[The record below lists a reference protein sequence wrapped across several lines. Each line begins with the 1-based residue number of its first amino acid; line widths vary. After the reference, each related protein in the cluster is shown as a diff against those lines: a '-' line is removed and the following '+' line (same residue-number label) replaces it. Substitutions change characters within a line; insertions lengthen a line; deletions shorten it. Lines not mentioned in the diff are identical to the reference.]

1 MFYKEELNVHE
12 SSRLETDKSMKTKTI
27 PALLLLAALSQPM
40 MATQTVKKPMGKIVN
55 HEASQT
61 AMFSNPVIWSDVP
74 DMDLIRVGSD
84 YYMVSTTMHL
94 MPGGPIMHSRDLVNW
109 QTVGYLFDKLTD
121 SPKYNMEQGTVYGRG
136 QWATSLKY
144 HKGRFYALFAPNDN
158 PGGETYIMTAKK
170 AEGPWTLVSRLPH
183 FHDATLFFDDDDR
196 AYVFYATGEMV
207 ELSRDLKQV
216 VEGSHRQLFQRD
228 SEEKGL
234 LEGSRVIKH
243 DGHYYLQM
251 ISWTNGHPRR
261 EVVYRAKDIQGPYT
275 KRVMLETEFSG
286 FGGVGQGTIVDTPDG
301 RWFALI
307 FQDRGGIGRVPTL
320 SPVRWTDGWPKVDY
334 VPATMEVPFAG
345 NKKTSIVNSDEFN
358 KSTLSLDWQ
367 WNHNPVDNVWSLTE
381 RRGWLR
387 LHTAT
392 VAPNI
397 FMARN
402 TLTTRMMGPQ
412 SEGIIRMDVS
422 KMQDGDV
429 AGFCAF
435 QNNAALLS
443 VVKEKGKKY
452 IVASTDSVEMEPKDL
467 HVLADHR
474 HEVYRKALSQNI
486 VYLKV
491 SADFR
496 LHKDVAT
503 LAYSLD
509 GKHWTTVLSGFKL
522 VFDYRRFFMGTR
534 FGIYNYATR
543 QLGGKVDIDWFHFKV
558 K

>member
-27 PALLLLAALSQPM
+27 PALLLLAALSLPM
-40 MATQTVKKPMGKIVN
+40 MATETVKKPMGKIVN
-55 HEASQT
+55 YEASQT

-109 QTVGYLFDKLTD
+109 QTVGYIFDKLTD

-207 ELSRDLKQV
+207 ELSRDLKSV
-216 VEGSHRQLFQRD
+216 VDGSHRQLFQRD

-275 KRVMLETEFSG
+275 KRVMLETEFG
-286 FGGVGQGTIVDTPDG
+286 GYGGVGQGTIVDTPDG

-307 FQDRGGIGRVPTL
+307 FQDRGGVGRVPTL

-334 VPATMEVPFAG
+334 VPATMEVP
-345 NKKTSIVNSDEFN
+345 
-358 KSTLSLDWQ
+358 
-367 WNHNPVDNVWSLTE
+367 
-381 RRGWLR
+381 LR
-387 LHTAT
+387 
-392 VAPNI
+392 
-397 FMARN
+397 
-402 TLTTRMMGPQ
+402 
-412 SEGIIRMDVS
+412 
-422 KMQDGDV
+422 
-429 AGFCAF
+429 
-435 QNNAALLS
+435 
-443 VVKEKGKKY
+443 
-452 IVASTDSVEMEPKDL
+452 
-467 HVLADHR
+467 
-474 HEVYRKALSQNI
+474 
-486 VYLKV
+486 
-491 SADFR
+491 
-496 LHKDVAT
+496 
-503 LAYSLD
+503 
-509 GKHWTTVLSGFKL
+509 
-522 VFDYRRFFMGTR
+522 
-534 FGIYNYATR
+534 ATR
-543 QLGGKVDIDWFHFKV
+543 RPASSTAMSSTSLH
-558 K
+558 

>member
-1 MFYKEELNVHE
+1 
-12 SSRLETDKSMKTKTI
+12 MKMKMKMKTI
-27 PALLLLAALSQPM
+27 PILLLLAGLSLPM
-40 MATQTVKKPMGKIVN
+40 MATGTVKKPVGK
-55 HEASQT
+55 AMKQQT
-61 AMFSNPVIWSDVP
+61 AQTVMFTNPVIWSDVP

-207 ELSRDLKQV
+207 ELSSDLKQV

-275 KRVMLETEFSG
+275 KRVMLETEFG
-286 FGGVGQGTIVDTPDG
+286 GYGGVGQGTIVDTPDG

-307 FQDRGGIGRVPTL
+307 FQDRGGVGRVPTL

-358 KSTLSLDWQ
+358 KSTLGLDWQ
-367 WNHNPVDNVWSLTE
+367 WNHNPVDNAWSLTE

-387 LHTAT
+387 LHTAA

-397 FMARN
+397 FLARN
-402 TLTTRMMGPQ
+402 TLTMRMMGPQ

-435 QNNAALLS
+435 QNDAALLS

-452 IVASTDSVEMEPKDL
+452 IVASTDSMEMEPKDH

-474 HEVYRKALSQNI
+474 NEVYRKALSHDI

-491 SADFR
+491 TADFR
-496 LHKDVAT
+496 LHKDVAS

-509 GKHWTTVLSGFKL
+509 GKHWTTVLADFKL

>member
-1 MFYKEELNVHE
+1 
-12 SSRLETDKSMKTKTI
+12 MKAKTI
-27 PALLLLAALSQPM
+27 PALLLLAALSLPM
-40 MATQTVKKPMGKIVN
+40 MATEMVKKPMGKIVN
-55 HEASQT
+55 YEASQT

-207 ELSRDLKQV
+207 ELSSDLKQV

-275 KRVMLETEFSG
+275 KRVMLETEFG
-286 FGGVGQGTIVDTPDG
+286 GYGGVGQGTIVDTPDG

-307 FQDRGGIGRVPTL
+307 FQDRGGVGRVPTL
-320 SPVRWTDGWPKVDY
+320 SPVRWVDGWPKVDY
-334 VPATMEVPFAG
+334 VPATMEAPFAG

-358 KSTLSLDWQ
+358 KSTLGLDWQ
-367 WNHNPVDNVWSLTE
+367 WNHNPVDNAWSLTE

-387 LHTAT
+387 LHTAA

-397 FMARN
+397 FLARN
-402 TLTTRMMGPQ
+402 TLTMRMMGPQ

-435 QNNAALLS
+435 QNDAALLS

-452 IVASTDSVEMEPKDL
+452 IVASTDSMEMEPKDH

-474 HEVYRKALSQNI
+474 NEVYRKALSHDI

-491 SADFR
+491 TADFR
-496 LHKDVAT
+496 LHKDVAS

-509 GKHWTTVLSGFKL
+509 GKHWTTVLADFKL

-543 QLGGKVDIDWFHFKV
+543 QLGGKVDIDWFQFKV

>member
-12 SSRLETDKSMKTKTI
+12 SSRVETDKSMKTKTI
-27 PALLLLAALSQPM
+27 PALLLLAALSLPM

-94 MPGGPIMHSRDLVNW
+94 MPGGPIMRSRDLVNW

-207 ELSRDLKQV
+207 ELSSDLKQV

-275 KRVMLETEFSG
+275 KRVMLETEFG
-286 FGGVGQGTIVDTPDG
+286 GYGGVGQGTIVDTPDG

-307 FQDRGGIGRVPTL
+307 FQDRGGVGRVPTL

-358 KSTLSLDWQ
+358 KTTLGLDWQ
-367 WNHNPVDNVWSLTE
+367 WNHNPIDNAWSLTE

-387 LHTAT
+387 LHTAA

-397 FMARN
+397 FLARN

-422 KMQDGDV
+422 KMQEGDV

-435 QNNAALLS
+435 QNDAALLS

-452 IVASTDSVEMEPKDL
+452 IVASTDSVEMEPKDH

-474 HEVYRKALSQNI
+474 HEVYRKVLSQNI

>member
-1 MFYKEELNVHE
+1 MQVRNKQI
-12 SSRLETDKSMKTKTI
+12 KMKAKTI
-27 PALLLLAALSQPM
+27 SALVLLAGLSLPV
-40 MATQTVKKPMGKIVN
+40 MAVATVKKPVGKAVKQQ
-55 HEASQT
+55 AAQT
-61 AMFSNPVIWSDVP
+61 AMFTNPVIWSDVP
-74 DMDLIRVGSD
+74 DMDLIRVGND

-109 QTVGYLFDKLTD
+109 QTVGYIFDKLTD

-144 HKGRFYALFAPNDN
+144 HKGQFYALFAPNDH
-158 PGGETYIMTAKK
+158 PGGETYIMTAQK

-196 AYVFYATGEMV
+196 AYVFYGTGEMV
-207 ELSRDLKQV
+207 ELSSDLRSV
-216 VEGSHRQLFQRD
+216 VDGSHRQLFQRD

-243 DGHYYLQM
+243 DGRYYLQM

-261 EVVYRAKDIQGPYT
+261 EVVYRADNIQGPYT
-275 KRVMLETEFSG
+275 KHVLLETEFGG

-307 FQDRGGIGRVPTL
+307 FQDRGGVGRVPTL
-320 SPVRWTDGWPKVDY
+320 SPVRWVDGWPKVDY
-334 VPATMEVPFAG
+334 VPATMEVPFKSG
-345 NKKTSIVNSDEFN
+345 KKTSIVNSDEFN
-358 KSTLSLDWQ
+358 KTTLSLDWE
-367 WNHNPVDNVWSLTE
+367 WNHNPIDNAWSLTE

-387 LHTAT
+387 LHTAA

-397 FMARN
+397 FLARN

-412 SEGIIRMDVS
+412 NEGIIRMDVS

-435 QNNAALLS
+435 QNDAALLS

-452 IVASTDSVEMEPKDL
+452 IVASTDSMEMEPKDH

-474 HEVYRKALSQNI
+474 HEVYRKALSHDI

-491 SADFR
+491 TADFR
-496 LHKDVAT
+496 LHKDVAS
-503 LAYSLD
+503 LAFSFD
-509 GKHWTTVLSGFKL
+509 GKHWTTVLAGFKL

>member
-27 PALLLLAALSQPM
+27 PALLLLAALSLPM

-144 HKGRFYALFAPNDN
+144 HKGQFYALFAPNDH

-207 ELSRDLKQV
+207 ELSSDLKQV

-275 KRVMLETEFSG
+275 KRVMLETEFGG

-301 RWFALI
+301 RWLALI
-307 FQDRGGIGRVPTL
+307 FQDRGGVGRVPTL

-334 VPATMEVPFAG
+334 VPATMEAPFKG
-345 NKKTSIVNSDEFN
+345 GKKTSIVNSDEFN

-367 WNHNPVDNVWSLTE
+367 WNHNPVDNAWSLTE

-397 FMARN
+397 FLARN

-412 SEGIIRMDVS
+412 NEGIIRMDVS
-422 KMQDGDV
+422 KMQEGDV

-435 QNNAALLS
+435 QNDAALLS

-452 IVASTDSVEMEPKDL
+452 IVASTDSVEMESKDL

-474 HEVYRKALSQNI
+474 HQVYRKVLSQNI

-496 LHKDVAT
+496 LHKDVAS

-509 GKHWTTVLSGFKL
+509 GKHWTTVLTDFKL

>member
-1 MFYKEELNVHE
+1 
-12 SSRLETDKSMKTKTI
+12 MKMKMKMKTI
-27 PALLLLAALSQPM
+27 PILLLLAGLSLPM
-40 MATQTVKKPMGKIVN
+40 MATGTVKKPVGK
-55 HEASQT
+55 AMKQQT
-61 AMFSNPVIWSDVP
+61 AQAVMFTNPVIWSDVP

-109 QTVGYLFDKLTD
+109 QTVGYIFDKLTD
-121 SPKYNMEQGTVYGRG
+121 SPKYDMEQGTVYGRG

-275 KRVMLETEFSG
+275 KRVMLETEFG
-286 FGGVGQGTIVDTPDG
+286 GYGGVGQGTIVDTPDG

-307 FQDRGGIGRVPTL
+307 FQDRGGVGRVPTL

-367 WNHNPVDNVWSLTE
+367 WNHNPVDNAWSLTE

-387 LHTAT
+387 LHTAA

-397 FMARN
+397 FLARN

-435 QNNAALLS
+435 QNDAALLS

-452 IVASTDSVEMEPKDL
+452 IVASTDSVEMEPKDH

-474 HEVYRKALSQNI
+474 HEVYRKVLSQNI

-543 QLGGKVDIDWFHFKV
+543 QLGGQVDIDWFHFKV

>member
-1 MFYKEELNVHE
+1 
-12 SSRLETDKSMKTKTI
+12 MKTKTI
-27 PALLLLAALSQPM
+27 PALLLLAALSLPM

-243 DGHYYLQM
+243 DGYYYLQM

-261 EVVYRAKDIQGPYT
+261 EVVYRADHIQGPYT
-275 KRVMLETEFSG
+275 KRVMLETEFG
-286 FGGVGQGTIVDTPDG
+286 GYGGVGQGTIVDTPDG

-307 FQDRGGIGRVPTL
+307 FQDRGGVGRVPTL

-367 WNHNPVDNVWSLTE
+367 WNHNPVDNAWSLTE

-387 LHTAT
+387 LHTAA

-397 FMARN
+397 FLARN

-435 QNNAALLS
+435 QNDAALLS

-474 HEVYRKALSQNI
+474 HEVYRKVLSQNI

-509 GKHWTTVLSGFKL
+509 GKHWTTVLIGFKL

-534 FGIYNYATR
+534 FGIYNYATK
-543 QLGGKVDIDWFHFKV
+543 QLGGSVDVDWFHFKV
-558 K
+558 KE

>member
-1 MFYKEELNVHE
+1 
-12 SSRLETDKSMKTKTI
+12 MKAKTI
-27 PALLLLAALSQPM
+27 PTLLLLAGLSLPM
-40 MATQTVKKPMGKIVN
+40 MATGTVKKPVGK
-55 HEASQT
+55 AMKQQT
-61 AMFSNPVIWSDVP
+61 AQAVMFTNPVIWSDVP
-74 DMDLIRVGSD
+74 DMDLIRVGND

-144 HKGRFYALFAPNDN
+144 HKGRFYALFAPNDH

-196 AYVFYATGEMV
+196 AYVFYGTGEMV
-207 ELSRDLKQV
+207 ELSSDLKQV
-216 VEGSHRQLFQRD
+216 VDGSHRQLFQRD

-243 DGHYYLQM
+243 DGYYYLQM

-275 KRVMLETEFSG
+275 KHVLLETEFAG

-307 FQDRGGIGRVPTL
+307 FQDRGGVGRVPTL
-320 SPVRWTDGWPKVDY
+320 SPVRWVDGWPKVDY
-334 VPATMEVPFAG
+334 VPATMQVPFESG
-345 NKKTSIVNSDEFN
+345 KKTSIVNSDEFN
-358 KSTLSLDWQ
+358 KPALSLDWE
-367 WNHNPVDNVWSLTE
+367 WNHNPVDNAWSLTE

-387 LHTAT
+387 LHTAA

-397 FMARN
+397 FLARN

-412 SEGIIRMDVS
+412 NEGIIRMDVS
-422 KMQDGDV
+422 KMMDGDV

-435 QNNAALLS
+435 QNDAALLS

-452 IVASTDSVEMEPKDL
+452 IVVTTDSMEIEPKD
-467 HVLADHR
+467 HKVLADHR
-474 HEVYRKALSQNI
+474 HEVCRKPLSQNI

-491 SADFR
+491 TADFR
-496 LHKDVAT
+496 LHKDVAS

-509 GKHWTTVLSGFKL
+509 GKHWTTVLTGFKL

>member
-1 MFYKEELNVHE
+1 
-12 SSRLETDKSMKTKTI
+12 MKMKMKMKTI
-27 PALLLLAALSQPM
+27 PILLLLAGLSLPM
-40 MATQTVKKPMGKIVN
+40 MATGTVKKPVGK
-55 HEASQT
+55 AMKQQT
-61 AMFSNPVIWSDVP
+61 AQAVMFTNPVIWSDVP

-109 QTVGYLFDKLTD
+109 QTVGYIFDKLTD
-121 SPKYNMEQGTVYGRG
+121 SPKYDMEQGTVYGRG

-196 AYVFYATGEMV
+196 AYVFYGTGEMV

-307 FQDRGGIGRVPTL
+307 FQDRGGVGRVPTL

-367 WNHNPVDNVWSLTE
+367 WNHNPVDNAWSLTE

-387 LHTAT
+387 LHTAA

-397 FMARN
+397 FLARN

-435 QNNAALLS
+435 QNDAALLS

-452 IVASTDSVEMEPKDL
+452 IVASTDSVEMESKDH

-474 HEVYRKALSQNI
+474 HEVYRKVLSQNI

>member
-1 MFYKEELNVHE
+1 MKE
-12 SSRLETDKSMKTKTI
+12 RTI
-27 PALLLLAALSQPM
+27 PALLLLAGLALPM
-40 MATQTVKKPMGKIVN
+40 MATGTVKKPMGKTVKQQ
-55 HEASQT
+55 AAQT
-61 AMFSNPVIWSDVP
+61 AMFTNPVIWSDVP
-74 DMDLIRVGSD
+74 DMDVIRVGND

-109 QTVGYLFDKLTD
+109 QTVGYIFDKLTD

-144 HKGRFYALFAPNDN
+144 HKGRFYALFVPNDH
-158 PGGETYIMTAKK
+158 PGGETYIMTAPK
-170 AEGPWTLVSRLPH
+170 AEGPWTLVSRLSH

-196 AYVFYATGEMV
+196 AYVFYGTGEMV
-207 ELSRDLKQV
+207 ELSSDLKSV
-216 VEGSHRQLFQRD
+216 VDGSHHQLFQRD

-261 EVVYRAKDIQGPYT
+261 EVVYRADNIQGPYT
-275 KRVMLETEFSG
+275 KRVMLETEFGG

-307 FQDRGGIGRVPTL
+307 FQDRGGVGRVPTL
-320 SPVRWTDGWPKVDY
+320 SPVRWVDGWPEVDD
-334 VPATMEVPFAG
+334 VPATMEVPFEG
-345 NKKTSIVNSDEFN
+345 DKKTSIVNNNEFN
-358 KSTLSLDWQ
+358 KPTLSLDWE
-367 WNHNPVDNVWSLTE
+367 WNHNPVDNAWSLTE

-387 LHTAT
+387 LHTAA

-397 FMARN
+397 FLARN

-412 SEGIIRMDVS
+412 NEGIIRMDVS

-435 QNNAALLS
+435 QNDAALLS
-443 VVKEKGKKY
+443 VVKEKGRKY
-452 IVASTDSVEMEPKDL
+452 IVASTDSMEMEPTDH

-474 HEVYRKALSQNI
+474 HEIYRKALSQNI
-486 VYLKV
+486 VYFKV
-491 SADFR
+491 TADFR
-496 LHKDVAT
+496 LHKDVAS

-509 GKHWTTVLSGFKL
+509 GKHWTTVLTDFKL

-534 FGIYNYATR
+534 FGIYNFATK

>member
-1 MFYKEELNVHE
+1 
-12 SSRLETDKSMKTKTI
+12 MKTKTI
-27 PALLLLAALSQPM
+27 PALLLLAALSLPM
-40 MATQTVKKPMGKIVN
+40 MATETVKKPMGKIVN
-55 HEASQT
+55 HKASQT

-144 HKGRFYALFAPNDN
+144 HKGRFYALFAPNDH
-158 PGGETYIMTAKK
+158 PGGETYIMTAQK

-196 AYVFYATGEMV
+196 AYVFYGTGEMV
-207 ELSRDLKQV
+207 ELSSDLKSV
-216 VEGSHRQLFQRD
+216 VDGSHRQLFQRD

-243 DGHYYLQM
+243 DGRYYLQM

-261 EVVYRAKDIQGPYT
+261 EVVYRADNIQGPYT
-275 KRVMLETEFSG
+275 KHVLLETEFGG

-307 FQDRGGIGRVPTL
+307 FQDRGGVGRVPTL
-320 SPVRWTDGWPKVDY
+320 SPVRWVDGWPKVDY
-334 VPATMEVPFAG
+334 VPATMEVPFKSG
-345 NKKTSIVNSDEFN
+345 KKTSIVNSDEFN
-358 KSTLSLDWQ
+358 KPTLSLDWE
-367 WNHNPVDNVWSLTE
+367 WNHNPIDNAWSLTE

-387 LHTAT
+387 LHTAA

-397 FMARN
+397 FIARN
-402 TLTTRMMGPQ
+402 TLTTRTMGPQ
-412 SEGIIRMDVS
+412 CEGIIRMDVS
-422 KMQDGDV
+422 KMKDGDV

-435 QNNAALLS
+435 QNDAALLS
-443 VVKEKGKKY
+443 VVKEGNRKY
-452 IVASTDSVEMEPKDL
+452 IVVSTDSMEIEAKD
-467 HVLADHR
+467 HKVLADHR
-474 HEVYRKALSQNI
+474 HEVYRKPLSQNI

-491 SADFR
+491 TADFR
-496 LHKDVAT
+496 LHKDVAS

-509 GKHWTTVLSGFKL
+509 GKHWTEVLRDFKL
-522 VFDYRRFFMGTR
+522 IFDYRRFFMGTR
-534 FGIYNYATR
+534 FGIYNYATQ

>member
-1 MFYKEELNVHE
+1 MKE
-12 SSRLETDKSMKTKTI
+12 RTI
-27 PALLLLAALSQPM
+27 PALLLLAGLALPM
-40 MATQTVKKPMGKIVN
+40 MATGTVKKPMGKTVKQQ
-55 HEASQT
+55 AAQT
-61 AMFSNPVIWSDVP
+61 AMFTNPVIWSDVP
-74 DMDLIRVGSD
+74 DMDVIRVGND

-144 HKGRFYALFAPNDN
+144 HKGRFYALFAPNDH
-158 PGGETYIMTAKK
+158 PGGETYIMTAPK

-183 FHDATLFFDDDDR
+183 FHDATLFFDDDSH
-196 AYVFYATGEMV
+196 AYVFYGTGEMV
-207 ELSRDLKQV
+207 ELSSDLRQV
-216 VEGSHRQLFQRD
+216 VDGSHHQLFQRD

-261 EVVYRAKDIQGPYT
+261 EVVYRADNIQGPYT
-275 KRVMLETEFSG
+275 KRVMLETEFGG

-307 FQDRGGIGRVPTL
+307 FQDRGGVGRVPTL
-320 SPVRWTDGWPKVDY
+320 SPVRWVDGWPKVDD
-334 VPATMEVPFAG
+334 VPATMEVPFEG
-345 NKKTSIVNSDEFN
+345 DKKTSIVNSNEFN
-358 KSTLSLDWQ
+358 KPTLSLDWE
-367 WNHNPVDNVWSLTE
+367 WNHNPVDNAWSLTE

-387 LHTAT
+387 LHTAA

-397 FMARN
+397 FLARN

-412 SEGIIRMDVS
+412 NEGIIRMDVS
-422 KMQDGDV
+422 QMQDGDM

-435 QNNAALLS
+435 QNDAALLS
-443 VVKEKGKKY
+443 VVKEKGRKY
-452 IVASTDSVEMEPKDL
+452 IVASTDSMEMEPKN
-467 HVLADHR
+467 HRVLADHR
-474 HEVYRKALSQNI
+474 HEIYRKALSQNI
-486 VYLKV
+486 VYLRV
-491 SADFR
+491 NADFR
-496 LHKDVAT
+496 LHKDVAS

-509 GKHWTTVLSGFKL
+509 GKHWTTVLTNFKL

-534 FGIYNYATR
+534 FGIYNFATK

>member
-1 MFYKEELNVHE
+1 MQVRNKQI
-12 SSRLETDKSMKTKTI
+12 KMKAKTI
-27 PALLLLAALSQPM
+27 SALVLLAGLSLPV
-40 MATQTVKKPMGKIVN
+40 MAVATVKKPVGKAVKQQ
-55 HEASQT
+55 AAQT
-61 AMFSNPVIWSDVP
+61 AMFTNPVIWSDVP
-74 DMDLIRVGSD
+74 DMDLIRVGND

-109 QTVGYLFDKLTD
+109 QTVGYIFDKLTD

-144 HKGRFYALFAPNDN
+144 HKGRFYALFAPNDH

-196 AYVFYATGEMV
+196 AYVFYGTGEMV
-207 ELSRDLKQV
+207 ELSSDLKSV
-216 VEGSHRQLFQRD
+216 VDGSHRQLFQRD

-243 DGHYYLQM
+243 DGRYYLQM

-261 EVVYRAKDIQGPYT
+261 EVVYRADNIQGPYT
-275 KRVMLETEFSG
+275 KHVLLETEFGG

-307 FQDRGGIGRVPTL
+307 FQDRGGVGRVPTL
-320 SPVRWTDGWPKVDY
+320 SPVRWVDGWPKVDY
-334 VPATMEVPFAG
+334 VPATMEVPFKSG
-345 NKKTSIVNSDEFN
+345 KKTSIVNSDEFN
-358 KSTLSLDWQ
+358 KPTLSLDWE
-367 WNHNPVDNVWSLTE
+367 WNHNPIDNAWSLTE

-387 LHTAT
+387 LHTAA

-397 FMARN
+397 FLARN

-412 SEGIIRMDVS
+412 NEGIIRMDVS

-435 QNNAALLS
+435 QNDAALLS

-452 IVASTDSVEMEPKDL
+452 IVASTDSMEMESKD
-467 HVLADHR
+467 HRVLADHR
-474 HEVYRKALSQNI
+474 HEVYRKALSHDI

-491 SADFR
+491 TADFR
-496 LHKDVAT
+496 LHKDVAS
-503 LAYSLD
+503 LAFSLD
-509 GKHWTTVLSGFKL
+509 GKHWTTVLAGFKL